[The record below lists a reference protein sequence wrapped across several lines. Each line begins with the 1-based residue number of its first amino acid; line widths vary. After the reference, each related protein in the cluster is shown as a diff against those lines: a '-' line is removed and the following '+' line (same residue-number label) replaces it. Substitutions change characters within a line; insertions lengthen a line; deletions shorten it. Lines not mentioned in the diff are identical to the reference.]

1 MPSTMTFNQ
10 AAQLLNAIQQQAT
23 GQAALTATDLSEFV
37 SAAQT
42 TLRTGY
48 DPVMQAISQVLSRTI
63 FSIRPYRRRF
73 GLAEVSETAYGNH
86 VRKLSPIDK
95 PISEDDR
102 YKWPAAYDAAQ
113 TENPM
118 GDGESV
124 DQQVINKQRVLQTNF
139 YGQNVWQD
147 CYTIFRDQFDVA
159 FHGPDELSQFI
170 ALITGNM
177 ANKVEQIREDIG
189 RAVVLNSMIG
199 TYAQNDAA
207 SSAFDLA
214 HRTIPLLTLYNA
226 QTGLSLTATSV
237 FQPDNFTP
245 FVRWA
250 FSIIMSVSDLMEERT
265 SLFQTNLTTIDG
277 RINRH
282 TPKSRQKLW
291 IASQAMNAIATMVRV
306 QNFNDDFMRLPNG
319 VRVESVGYWQAAR
332 NPLNVSGIATYIGAN
347 GTPVVMEEAASIGPV
362 LAYLHDEEAL
372 GYATVNSWT
381 APAPFNARVGYI
393 TNWLHET
400 QKTYNDH
407 TEKSVIFTLT

>member
-1 MPSTMTFNQ
+1 MPSMMTFNQ
-10 AAQLLNAIQQQAT
+10 AATLLNAIQQQAT
-23 GQAALTATDLSEFV
+23 GQAALAVTNLSEFV
-37 SAAQT
+37 SAAT
-42 TLRTGY
+42 TVLQTGY
-48 DPVMQAISQVLSRTI
+48 DPVMQAISQVISRTI

-73 GLAEVSETAYGNH
+73 GLAEVSDTAYGNH

-95 PISEDDR
+95 PVQEDGR
-102 YKWPAAYDAAQ
+102 YKWPVTYDATQQA
-113 TENPM
+113 NPM

-147 CYTIFRDQFDVA
+147 SYTIFRNQFDVA
-159 FHGPDELSQFI
+159 FTGPEELAQFI

-189 RAVVLNSMIG
+189 RAVVLNSMLG
-199 TYAQNDAA
+199 TAA
-207 SSAFDLA
+207 ADDEATSAFDLA

-226 QTGLSLTATSV
+226 QTGLELTAQSV
-237 FQPDNFTP
+237 FQPNNFTP

-265 SLFQTNLTTIDG
+265 SLFQTNLTTIEG

-291 IASQAMNAIATMVRV
+291 IASQAMNAISTMVRV
-306 QNFNDDFMRLPNG
+306 QNYNNDFMRLPNG
-319 VRVESVGYWQAAR
+319 VRVESVGFWQAAR
-332 NPLNVSGIATYIGAN
+332 NPLQVNGTATAISEN
-347 GTPVVMEEAASIGPV
+347 GTPVTSTTNIGPV

-372 GYATVNSWT
+372 GYATVNAWT
-381 APAPFNARVGYI
+381 APAPFNARGGYV

-407 TEKSVIFTLT
+407 TEKSVVFTLT

>member
-73 GLAEVSETAYGNH
+73 GLAEVSDTAWGNH

-102 YKWPAAYDAAQ
+102 YKWPVAYDATQ

-124 DQQVINKQRVLQTNF
+124 DMQVINKQKVLQTNF

-147 CYTIFRDQFDVA
+147 SYTIFRDQFNVA
-159 FHGPDELSQFI
+159 FRGPDELSQFI

-199 TYAQNDAA
+199 TAGVDDEAT
-207 SSAFDLA
+207 SAFDLA

-237 FQPDNFTP
+237 FQPDNFVA

-282 TPKSRQKLW
+282 TPKARQKLW
-291 IASQAMNAIATMVRV
+291 VASQAMNAIATMVRV
-306 QNFNDDFMRLPNG
+306 QNFNDGFMRLPNG
-319 VRVESVGYWQAAR
+319 VRVESVGYWQSPR
-332 NPLNVSGIATYIGAN
+332 NPLNVSGTASAIGPDGTVVTSTAT
-347 GTPVVMEEAASIGPV
+347 VGPV

-381 APAPFNARVGYI
+381 APAPFNARGGYV

>member
-10 AAQLLNAIQQQAT
+10 AATLLNAIQQQAT
-23 GQAALTATDLSEFV
+23 GQAALTATNLTEFV
-37 SAAQT
+37 SAATT
-42 TLRTGY
+42 TLQTGY
-48 DPVMQAISQVLSRTI
+48 DPVMLAISQVLSRTI

-73 GLAEVSETAYGNH
+73 GLAEVSDTAYGNH

-102 YKWPAAYDAAQ
+102 YKWPVTHDATHTA
-113 TENPM
+113 NPM

-124 DQQVINKQRVLQTNF
+124 DMQVINKQKALQTNF

-147 CYTIFRDQFDVA
+147 SYTIFRDQFDVA
-159 FHGPDELSQFI
+159 FTGPEELAQFI
-170 ALITGNM
+170 AMITGNM
-177 ANKVEQIREDIG
+177 ANKIEQIREDIG

-207 SSAFDLA
+207 TSAFDLA

-226 QTGLSLTATSV
+226 QTGLSLTAQTV

-265 SLFQTNLTTIDG
+265 SLFQTNLSTIDG

-282 TPKSRQKLW
+282 SPKARQKLW
-291 IASQAMNAIATMVRV
+291 IASQAMNAISTMVRV

-332 NPLNVSGIATYIGAN
+332 NPLNVTGLATYIGTD
-347 GTPVVMEEAASIGPV
+347 GTAVQMDEAAELGPV

-381 APAPFNARVGYI
+381 APAPFNARGGYV

-407 TEKSVIFTLT
+407 TEKSVVFTLT

>member
-10 AAQLLNAIQQQAT
+10 AATLLNAIQQQAT
-23 GQAALTATDLSEFV
+23 GQAALTATNLTEFV
-37 SAAQT
+37 SAATT
-42 TLRTGY
+42 TLQTGY
-48 DPVMQAISQVLSRTI
+48 DPVMQAISQVLSRTV

-73 GLAEVSETAYGNH
+73 GLAEVSDTAYGNH

-102 YKWPAAYDAAQ
+102 YKWPVTHDATQ
-113 TENPM
+113 TSNPM

-124 DQQVINKQRVLQTNF
+124 DMQVINKQKALQTNF

-147 CYTIFRDQFDVA
+147 SYTIFRDLFDVA
-159 FHGPDELSQFI
+159 FTGPEELAQFI
-170 ALITGNM
+170 AMITGNM

-189 RAVVLNSMIG
+189 RAVVLNSLIG

-207 SSAFDLA
+207 TSAFDLA

-226 QTGLSLTATSV
+226 QTGLSLTAQTV

-265 SLFQTNLTTIDG
+265 SLFQTNLSTIDG

-282 TPKSRQKLW
+282 TPKARQKLW
-291 IASQAMNAIATMVRV
+291 IASQAMNAISTMVRV

-332 NPLNVSGIATYIGAN
+332 NPLNVTGTATYIGTD
-347 GTPVVMEEAASIGPV
+347 GTAVKMDEAAELGPV

-381 APAPFNARVGYI
+381 APAPFNARGGYV

-407 TEKSVIFTLT
+407 TEKSVVFTLT

>member
-1 MPSTMTFNQ
+1 MPSTMSFNQ
-10 AAQLLNAIQQQAT
+10 SAQLLNAIQQQAT

-48 DPVMQAISQVLSRTI
+48 DPVMHAISQVISPTI

-73 GLAEVSETAYGNH
+73 GLAEVSDTAWGNH

-102 YKWPAAYDAAQ
+102 YKWPVAYDAAQ
-113 TENPM
+113 TANPM

-124 DQQVINKQRVLQTNF
+124 DMQVINKQKVLQTNF
-139 YGQNVWQD
+139 YGQNVWSD
-147 CYTIFRDQFDVA
+147 SYTIFRDQFDIA
-159 FHGPDELSQFI
+159 FRGPDELSQFI

-199 TYAQNDAA
+199 TYAQDDEATT
-207 SSAFDLA
+207 AFDLA

-226 QTGLSLTATSV
+226 QTGLSLTAQTV
-237 FQPDNFTP
+237 FQAENFVP

-265 SLFQTNLTTIDG
+265 NVFQTNLTGIDG
-277 RINRH
+277 TINRH
-282 TPKSRQKLW
+282 TPKARQKLW
-291 IASQAMNAIATMVRV
+291 VASQAMNAIATMVRV
-306 QNFNDDFMRLPNG
+306 QNFNDGFMRLPNG
-319 VRVESVGYWQAAR
+319 VRVESVGYWQAIK
-332 NPLNVSGIATYIGAN
+332 NPLNVSGTASFIGADGDV
-347 GTPVVMEEAASIGPV
+347 GTASEQIGPV

-372 GYATVNSWT
+372 GYATVNAWT
-381 APAPFNARVGYI
+381 APAPFNSRGGYV
-393 TNWLHET
+393 TNWMHET
-400 QKTYNDH
+400 QRTYNDH
-407 TEKSVIFTLT
+407 TEKSIIFTLT

>member
-1 MPSTMTFNQ
+1 MPRTMTFNQ
-10 AAQLLNAIQQQAT
+10 AATLLNAIQQQVT
-23 GQAALTATDLSEFV
+23 GQAALTATNLTEFV
-37 SAAQT
+37 SAATT
-42 TLRTGY
+42 TLQTGY

-73 GLAEVSETAYGNH
+73 GLAEVSDTAYGNH

-102 YKWPAAYDAAQ
+102 YKWPVTHDATHSA
-113 TENPM
+113 NPM

-124 DQQVINKQRVLQTNF
+124 DMQVINKQKALQTNF

-147 CYTIFRDQFDVA
+147 SYTIFRDQFDVA
-159 FHGPDELSQFI
+159 FTGPEELAQFI
-170 ALITGNM
+170 AMITGNM
-177 ANKVEQIREDIG
+177 ANKIEQIREDIG

-207 SSAFDLA
+207 TSAFDLA

-226 QTGLSLTATSV
+226 QTGLSLTAQTV

-265 SLFQTNLTTIDG
+265 SLFQTNLSTIDG

-282 TPKSRQKLW
+282 TPKARQKLW

-332 NPLNVSGIATYIGAN
+332 NPLNVTGLATYIGTD
-347 GTPVVMEEAASIGPV
+347 GTAVQMDEAAELGPV

-381 APAPFNARVGYI
+381 APAPFNARGGYV

-407 TEKSVIFTLT
+407 TEKSVVFTLT

>member
-73 GLAEVSETAYGNH
+73 GLAEVSDTAWGNH

-102 YKWPAAYDAAQ
+102 YKWPVAYDAAQ
-113 TENPM
+113 TADPM

-124 DQQVINKQRVLQTNF
+124 DQQVINKQKVLQTNF

-147 CYTIFRDQFDVA
+147 SYTIFRDQFDVA
-159 FHGPDELSQFI
+159 FTGPDELSQFI

-319 VRVESVGYWQAAR
+319 VRVESIGYWQAAR

-372 GYATVNSWT
+372 GYATVNAWT
-381 APAPFNARVGYI
+381 APAPFNARGGYV

>member
-73 GLAEVSETAYGNH
+73 GLAEVSDTAWGNH

-102 YKWPAAYDAAQ
+102 YKWPVAYDATQ
-113 TENPM
+113 TANPM

-124 DQQVINKQRVLQTNF
+124 DMQVINKQKVLQTNF

-147 CYTIFRDQFDVA
+147 SYTIFRDQFDVA
-159 FHGPDELSQFI
+159 FTGPDELSQFI

-199 TYAQNDAA
+199 TAGVDDEAT
-207 SSAFDLA
+207 SAFDLA

-226 QTGLSLTATSV
+226 QTGLDLDVQEV
-237 FQPDNFTP
+237 FQPSNFIP

-282 TPKSRQKLW
+282 TPKARQKLW
-291 IASQAMNAIATMVRV
+291 VASQAMNAISTMVRV
-306 QNFNDDFMRLPNG
+306 QNFNDGFMRLPNG
-319 VRVESVGYWQAAR
+319 VRVESVGYWQSPR
-332 NPLNVSGIATYIGAN
+332 NPLNVSGTASAIGPDGTVATTTA
-347 GTPVVMEEAASIGPV
+347 TVGPV

-381 APAPFNARVGYI
+381 APAPFNARGGYV

>member
-10 AAQLLNAIQQQAT
+10 AATLLNAIQQQAT

-37 SAAQT
+37 SAATT
-42 TLRTGY
+42 TLQTGY

-63 FSIRPYRRRF
+63 FSSRPYRRRF
-73 GLAEVSETAYGNH
+73 GLAEVSDTAYGNH
-86 VRKLSPIDK
+86 VRKLTPIDK

-102 YKWPAAYDAAQ
+102 YKWPVAHDA
-113 TENPM
+113 NPM

-124 DQQVINKQRVLQTNF
+124 DMQVINKQRALQTNF
-139 YGQNVWQD
+139 YGQNVWSD
-147 CYTIFRDQFDVA
+147 SYTIFRDQLDVA
-159 FHGPDELSQFI
+159 FTGPDELAQFV
-170 ALITGNM
+170 AMITGNM

-207 SSAFDLA
+207 TSAFDLA

-226 QTGLSLTATSV
+226 QTGLSLTATTV
-237 FQPDNFTP
+237 FQPDNFVP

-265 SLFQTNLTTIDG
+265 SLFQTNITGIG
-277 RINRH
+277 GQINRH
-282 TPKSRQKLW
+282 TPKARQKLW
-291 IASQAMNAIATMVRV
+291 VASQAMNAIATMVRV
-306 QNFNDDFMRLPNG
+306 QNFNDGFMTLPNG
-319 VRVESVGYWQAAR
+319 VRVESVGYWQAAK
-332 NPLNVSGIATYIGAN
+332 NPLNVSGTASFIGAN
-347 GTPVVMEEAASIGPV
+347 GVAASDDAELGPV

-381 APAPFNARVGYI
+381 APAPFNARGGYV

-400 QKTYNDH
+400 QRTYNDH
-407 TEKSVIFTLT
+407 TEKSVVFTLA

>member
-10 AAQLLNAIQQQAT
+10 AATLLNAIQQQVT

-37 SAAQT
+37 STAQN

-102 YKWPAAYDAAQ
+102 YKWPVAYDAAQ
-113 TENPM
+113 TANPM
-118 GDGESV
+118 GDGQSV
-124 DQQVINKQRVLQTNF
+124 DQQVINKQKTLQTNF

-147 CYTIFRDQFDVA
+147 SYTIFRDQFDVA
-159 FHGPDELSQFI
+159 FTGPDELSQFI

-282 TPKSRQKLW
+282 TPKARQKLW

-319 VRVESVGYWQAAR
+319 VRVESIGYWQAAR

-347 GTPVVMEEAASIGPV
+347 GDPVVMDEAANIGPV

-372 GYATVNSWT
+372 GYATVNAWT
-381 APAPFNARVGYI
+381 APAPFNARGGYV